1 MEELI
6 VTKASGEEVVFSM
19 DKLRQSLRNS
29 GATEEQVDKVIK
41 VIEPQLF
48 NGISTKKIYTWAF
61 SILKKSTG
69 SVAAKYQLK
78 KAITEFGPSG
88 FPFEKFIGK
97 LFERKGYHVKVGIIV
112 QGTCV
117 SHELDVVAS
126 SETEH
131 MMMECKF
138 HSMQG
143 KMSDVKVPLYIHSR
157 FNDVK
162 SQWILNKQLKDKQ
175 LKAWVV
181 TNTRFS
187 PDALRYGTCA
197 GLNLLSWDYPL
208 NESIKVMIDR
218 YKHYPITCLT
228 LLTKP
233 EKEQLLENNV
243 VLCSELKDDYAR
255 LNAMHIPD
263 KRIQQIKKELEKLIL

>member
-29 GATEEQVDKVIK
+29 GATEEQVEKVIK

-48 NGISTKKIYTWAF
+48 NGINTKKIYTWAF

-138 HSMQG
+138 HSTQG

-162 SQWILNKQLKDKQ
+162 SQWLLNKQIKDKK

-208 NESIKVMIDR
+208 NESIKVMIDK

-233 EKEQLLENNV
+233 EKEHLLENNV
-243 VLCSELKDDYAR
+243 VLCSELKEDYAR
-255 LNAMHIPD
+255 LNALHIPD
-263 KRIQQIKKELEKLIL
+263 KRLQQIKKELEKLIL

>member
-1 MEELI
+1 MEDLI

-29 GATEEQVDKVIK
+29 GATEEQVEKVIK
-41 VIEPQLF
+41 AIEPQLF
-48 NGISTKKIYTWAF
+48 NGISTKQIYTWAF
-61 SILKKSTG
+61 AILKKG
-69 SVAAKYQLK
+69 NNSVAAKYQLK

-97 LFERKGYHVKVGIIV
+97 LFEQKGYHVKVGIV
-112 QGTCV
+112 LQGQCV
-117 SHELDVVAS
+117 RHEIDVLAS
-126 SETEH
+126 SQAEH

-138 HSMQG
+138 HSSQG

-162 SQWILNKQLKDKQ
+162 SQWVLDSQLKHKE

-187 PDALRYGTCA
+187 PDALRYGKCV

-208 NESIKVMIDR
+208 NDSIKVMIDR

-228 LLTKP
+228 ALTKK
-233 EKEQLLENNV
+233 EKEQLLENNIV
-243 VLCSELKDDYAR
+243 MCSELQQQLQR
-255 LNAMHIPD
+255 LSHMQIPG
-263 KRIQQIKKELEKLIL
+263 KRIETIKKEMDKLL